1 MYAHLLQKAAA
12 PLARSAAAE
21 QEEVDADEVGVLVGE
36 LISFDPMLERCLVS
50 KLLKG

>member
-21 QEEVDADEVGVLVGE
+21 QEEVDADEVGVGGE